1 MASGRLSGWLPNAH
15 TTNDPAALVAEA
27 RRSSSDLIGGWRPA
41 YADLDGIVRDALTW
55 ERRLLQDCE

>member
-27 RRSSSDLIGGWRPA
+27 RRSSSDLIEGWRPA
-41 YADLDGIVRDALTW
+41 YADLDGIVRDALT
-55 ERRLLQDCE
+55 